1 MMVILVMIRFSQ
13 LLSKQLESVEGEHK
27 KVKDKRINVTTET
40 LEGIK
45 LIKVQSWEQSFLQHV
60 SGIQCDEVR

>member
-1 MMVILVMIRFSQ
+1 MVIHMMIPFSQ
-13 LLSKQLESVEGEHK
+13 LLSKQLESVQPEHK

-45 LIKVQSWEQSFLQHV
+45 LQTWEQSFLQHV

>member
-1 MMVILVMIRFSQ
+1 MV
-13 LLSKQLESVEGEHK
+13 SKEVESVEGEHK
-27 KVKDKRINVTTET
+27 KVKDKRINVTTEK

-60 SGIQCDEVR
+60 SGIGCDEVR

>member
-1 MMVILVMIRFSQ
+1 MVIHMMIPFSQ

-45 LIKVQSWEQSFLQHV
+45 LQTWEQSFLQHV

>member
-1 MMVILVMIRFSQ
+1 MVILMMIPFSQ

-27 KVKDKRINVTTET
+27 KVKDKRNVRSER

>member
-13 LLSKQLESVEGEHK
+13 LLSKQLESVEGELK
-27 KVKDKRINVTTET
+27 KVKDKRINVTTEK

>member
-13 LLSKQLESVEGEHK
+13 LLSKQLESVQPEHK

>member
-1 MMVILVMIRFSQ
+1 MMVIVVMIPFSQ
-13 LLSKQLESVEGEHK
+13 LLSKDVESVQPEHK
-27 KVKDKRINVTTET
+27 KVKDKRINVTTEK

-45 LIKVQSWEQSFLQHV
+45 LIKLQSWEQSFLQHV

>member
-1 MMVILVMIRFSQ
+1 MV
-13 LLSKQLESVEGEHK
+13 SKQLESVEGEHK
-27 KVKDKRINVTTET
+27 KVKDKRINVTTEK